1 MKINETIRKD
11 GLRIFTCYVP
21 HKKSVFVE
29 LVARVGHAYDPLNKP
44 GLFHIFEHM
53 AFKGT
58 KKRTANDLLSFAAR
72 NFMDDNAGTSTL
84 ETTYEASAIDRKL
97 PLACE
102 YLCDIYFNSLLP
114 SAELKKE
121 KSLILLEAARKNESD
136 GLAAHCAADK
146 CLYKKNPLRH
156 LGVGTVAGLARISRA
171 DLIKQKNKWHIPSNT
186 VAIAVGNVNHRDFV
200 KEISKRVPLSAKKV
214 SLIQWPDE
222 ANDLPL
228 KREVIIKRPKREK
241 STLLLK
247 CKIPSDLDMKKQ
259 EAFSLFCKLIGGAS
273 YSNSILWHEIREK
286 RGLAY
291 VIRSSYST
299 ITGLGDGFYVY
310 AEIDPSKSAQVEKL
324 IWQVLARP
332 ISDKRRFDE
341 LREGIVDSFEIDNFE
356 NSSFESYEDLIRDK
370 IILGKPVKE
379 VESENK
385 KRLKIISRLTLND
398 LEVVRKEFIRSERFV
413 RVLVEPE

>member
-11 GLRIFTCYVP
+11 GLRIITCYVP

-29 LVARVGHAYDPLNKP
+29 LVARVGHAYDPSDKP

-72 NFMDDNAGTSTL
+72 NFTSDNACTSTL
-84 ETTYEASAIDRKL
+84 ETAYEASAIDRKL

-114 SAELKKE
+114 SAELEKE
-121 KSLILLEAARKNESD
+121 KKLILLEIARKKDSD
-136 GLAAHCAADK
+136 GLVAIIAADK
-146 CLYKKNPLRH
+146 CLYKKNPLRY
-156 LGVGTVAGLARISRA
+156 VGIGNAAGLARISRA

-200 KEISKRVPLSAKKV
+200 KEINKRISLNAKKV
-214 SLIQWPDE
+214 SLTQWADE
-222 ANDLPL
+222 ASDFPS
-228 KREVIIKRPKREK
+228 KREVTIKLPKREK
-241 STLLLK
+241 SILLLK
-247 CKIPSDLDMKKQ
+247 CKIPRDLDMKKQ
-259 EAFSLFCKLIGGAS
+259 EAFSLFNKLIGGGG

-291 VIRSSYST
+291 AIRSSYST
-299 ITGLGDGFYVY
+299 VTGLGDGFSVY
-310 AEIDPSKSAQVEKL
+310 AEIDPSKSVQVEKL
-324 IWQVLARP
+324 IWQVLAKP

-341 LREGIVDSFEIDNFE
+341 LREAIVDSFEIDTFE
-356 NSSFESYEDLIRDK
+356 NGSFEDYEDLIRDK
-370 IILGKPVKE
+370 IILDKPVKSIE
-379 VESENK
+379 GEDK
-385 KRLKIISRLTLND
+385 KRLKIISHLTLKD
-398 LEVVRKEFIRSERFV
+398 LEAVRKEFIHPERFV